1 MAKDRV
7 QFVCRACGGVQAR
20 WMGKCPDCGAWD
32 SLEKFIEP
40 KVSAATSSLL
50 GGGGFGWT
58 VQGGDPS
65 LAEQEG
71 VASGP
76 IVSEAK
82 PLPEIEAQAI
92 SREATGIGEFDRVL
106 GGGLVAGSVVLL
118 GGDPGIGKSTL
129 LLQAAGRLAHRDRR
143 VLYVSSEESAYQ
155 VKLRAERLLA
165 SNPSESSPSLD
176 ALFVLAE
183 TNLARIIE
191 QARRVRP
198 GVLVLDS
205 IQMVFRSDLP
215 ASPGSVTQLRRC
227 AMELVTLAKTTGV
240 TVILVGHV
248 TKEGRIAGPKLLE
261 HLVDTVLS
269 FEGDRHHAHRMVRAI
284 KNRFGNTMEVGLF
297 EMTGAGLTEV
307 AEGVLRR
314 DPNEPAQ
321 PGSVVCP
328 AMHGSRC
335 LMVEIQ
341 ALTAPGFPGSTRRKA
356 TGVDLN
362 RVNLLIA
369 VLEKHGRLRLS
380 DQDVYVS
387 AVGGLRVNEPAAD
400 LAAALAITGVA
411 TGQSLPGGA
420 AVIGEIG
427 LGGEIRPVSHL
438 EARISE
444 SIRLGFHRLIIPK
457 GSSMPAGAKKG
468 VKVVPVRHILDA
480 IRLLT
485 RSDDEGAATG
495 YGTKSSTMSSRKSGK
510 SPES

>member
-1 MAKDRV
+1 
-7 QFVCRACGGVQAR
+7 
-20 WMGKCPDCGAWD
+20 MGKCPDCGTWD
-32 SLEKFIEP
+32 ALEKFIEP
-40 KVSAATSSLL
+40 KVSAAASSLL
-50 GGGGFGWT
+50 TGGGFGW
-58 VQGGDPS
+58 GASESDRDSDDADGPS
-65 LAEQEG
+65 RLH
-71 VASGP
+71 
-76 IVSEAK
+76 VSEAR
-82 PLPEIEAQAI
+82 PLPEIEAQSIA
-92 SREATGIGEFDRVL
+92 REKTGIGEFDRVL

-129 LLQAAGRLAHRDRR
+129 LLQAAGKLAHRERR

-165 SNPSESSPSLD
+165 AD
-176 ALFVLAE
+176 APHDQTTTENMDSLFVLAE

-191 QARRVRP
+191 QARRVQP

-284 KNRFGNTMEVGLF
+284 KNRFGNTLEVGLF
-297 EMTGAGLTEV
+297 EMTGSGLSEV
-307 AEGVLRR
+307 AEGALRR
-314 DPNEPAQ
+314 DPNEPAR

-335 LMVEIQ
+335 LLVEVQ

-369 VLEKHGRLRLS
+369 VLEKHGRVRLS

-387 AVGGLRVNEPAAD
+387 AVGGLRINEPAAD
-400 LAAALAITGVA
+400 LAAALAIAGVA
-411 TGQSLPGGA
+411 KGQCVPCGT
-420 AVIGEIG
+420 AVMGEIG
-427 LGGEIRPVSHL
+427 LGGEVRPVSHA

-444 SIRLGFHRLIIPK
+444 AIRLGFTHLILPK
-457 GSSMPAGAKKG
+457 GTPVPAEAA
-468 VKVVPVRHILDA
+468 RHASIEA
-480 IRLLT
+480 IRDLGQALRLLQE
-485 RSDDEGAATG
+485 SDGAGETG
-495 YGTKSSTMSSRKSGK
+495 GYRTKSSTSASKKRENL
-510 SPES
+510 PEI